1 MKILWISRHVPTE
14 VQEDTL
20 SELLNVPVEVT
31 QYRATIIG
39 CHALSNILDEYQPER
54 VVASIPVGLQQQMVG
69 ILADRGMPPLIKPVY
84 HHTRSDNGAPT
95 VWTLMHFEEILSM
108 DIERRILK
116 HKEQQDD

>member
-20 SELLNVPVEVT
+20 SELLDVPVEVT

-54 VVASIPVGLQQQMVG
+54 VVASIPVGLQQ
-69 ILADRGMPPLIKPVY
+69 
-84 HHTRSDNGAPT
+84 
-95 VWTLMHFEEILSM
+95 
-108 DIERRILK
+108 
-116 HKEQQDD
+116 

>member
-1 MKILWISRHVPTE
+1 VKILWISRHVPTE

-39 CHALSNILDEYQPER
+39 CHALGNILDEYQPER

-116 HKEQQDD
+116 HKEQQDG

>member
-14 VQEDTL
+14 VQADTL

-39 CHALSNILDEYQPER
+39 CHALGNILDEYQPER

-84 HHTRSDNGAPT
+84 HHTRSDNEAPT

>member
-1 MKILWISRHVPTE
+1 MKILWISRHAPTV
-14 VQEDTL
+14 VQADTL

-39 CHALSNILDEYQPER
+39 CHALGNILDEYQPER

-84 HHTRSDNGAPT
+84 HHTRSDNEAPT

-116 HKEQQDD
+116 HKE

>member
-14 VQEDTL
+14 VQANTL
-20 SELLNVPVEVT
+20 SELLDVPVEVT

>member
-39 CHALSNILDEYQPER
+39 CHALGNILDEYQPER
-54 VVASIPVGLQQQMVG
+54 VVASIPVGLQQQMVE

-84 HHTRSDNGAPT
+84 HHTRSDDHQPI
-95 VWTLMHFEEILSM
+95 VWTLIHFEEILSM
-108 DIERRILK
+108 DVERRILT
-116 HKEQQDD
+116 HKEQQDV

>member
-1 MKILWISRHVPTE
+1 VKILWISRHVPTE

-20 SELLNVPVEVT
+20 SELLDVPVEVT

-116 HKEQQDD
+116 HKEQQDG

>member
-39 CHALSNILDEYQPER
+39 CHALGNILDEYQPER
-54 VVASIPVGLQQQMVG
+54 VVASIPVGLQQQMVE

-84 HHTRSDNGAPT
+84 HHTRSDNEAPT

>member
-1 MKILWISRHVPTE
+1 VKILWISRHVPTE

-116 HKEQQDD
+116 HKEQQDG

>member
-39 CHALSNILDEYQPER
+39 CHALGNILDEYQPER

>member
-39 CHALSNILDEYQPER
+39 CHALGNILDEYQPER
-54 VVASIPVGLQQQMVG
+54 VVASIPVGLQQQMVE

>member
-1 MKILWISRHVPTE
+1 VKILWISRHVPTE

-20 SELLNVPVEVT
+20 SELLDVPVEVT

-84 HHTRSDNGAPT
+84 HHTRSDNEAPT
-95 VWTLMHFEEILSM
+95 VWTLIHFEEILSM

-116 HKEQQDD
+116 HKEQQDG

>member
-39 CHALSNILDEYQPER
+39 CHALGNILDEYQPER

-84 HHTRSDNGAPT
+84 HHTRSDNEAPT

-116 HKEQQDD
+116 HKEQQDG

>member
-39 CHALSNILDEYQPER
+39 CHALGNILDEYQPER

-84 HHTRSDNGAPT
+84 HHTRSDDSAPT

-116 HKEQQDD
+116 HKE

>member
-84 HHTRSDNGAPT
+84 HHTRSDDSAPT

-116 HKEQQDD
+116 HKEQQDG

>member
-20 SELLNVPVEVT
+20 SELLDVPVEVT

-84 HHTRSDNGAPT
+84 HHTRSDNEAPT
-95 VWTLMHFEEILSM
+95 VWTLIHFEEILSM

-116 HKEQQDD
+116 HKEQQDG

>member
-1 MKILWISRHVPTE
+1 VKILWISRHVPTE

-39 CHALSNILDEYQPER
+39 CHALGNILDEYQPER
-54 VVASIPVGLQQQMVG
+54 VVASIPVGLQQQMVE

-84 HHTRSDNGAPT
+84 HHTRSDNEAPT

-116 HKEQQDD
+116 HKEQQDG

>member
-14 VQEDTL
+14 VQANTL
-20 SELLNVPVEVT
+20 SELLDVPVEVT

-54 VVASIPVGLQQQMVG
+54 VVASIPVGLQQQMVE

>member
-1 MKILWISRHVPTE
+1 VKILWISRHVPTE

-20 SELLNVPVEVT
+20 SELLDVPVEVT

-84 HHTRSDNGAPT
+84 HHTRSDNEAPT

-116 HKEQQDD
+116 HKEQQDG